1 MVHSPD
7 YRTPWNVRNIYVILA
22 TCSRY
27 GKCNATRVLCADELW
42 SVFRVNE
49 NKIIFIYQRKK
60 KPYESRAER
69 RRRWSE
75 WMRRFNH
82 QIKEDYFTLSLSLC
96 IHASEG
102 KFTAEHQAS
111 ASYDVLFGGL
121 MLTNSISTRRVQKYW
136 LHCGA
141 SAHTFFFFSC
151 FTVNWFLQIISNA
164 LWVPFGWCARALYL

>member
-82 QIKEDYFTLSLSLC
+82 QIKEDYFTLSLSLYPRVRRQV
-96 IHASEG
+96 HGRTS
-102 KFTAEHQAS
+102 
-111 ASYDVLFGGL
+111 
-121 MLTNSISTRRVQKYW
+121 SISIVRRVVW
-136 LHCGA
+136 RLD
-141 SAHTFFFFSC
+141 AHQLNFYSSRTKILIALRCFCTHVFLFF
-151 FTVNWFLQIISNA
+151 L
-164 LWVPFGWCARALYL
+164 LYSQLIFADY